1 MNKSKAD
8 ISWTSIDMGQ
18 GLKCLLWPSEEMKFR
33 TNADHS
39 LLAFYGCSWWVWGHS
54 QGILWDSNPSL
65 SLLQCGYGSLKSS
78 REELEEQRTVG
89 DPPSY
94 ENRKRLRGS
103 KEKEWGFF
111 TLEAEIIV
119 SPAPN
124 SLKTESSFPTFP
136 WLLRLLERGGIP
148 WLMVTPQIPAAP
160 HVTSQGLFSYEDM
173 SVLRFSFHFIL
184 TYFNWH
190 ICKDL
195 VSKPCVLL
203 VSGGVGLWIYGTPF
217 LQFVAIE

>member
-136 WLLRLLERGGIP
+136 WLLRLLRKEVASLGLWSHHKYLLHPMWPLRVSS
-148 WLMVTPQIPAAP
+148 LMRTCQFLDLASI
-160 HVTSQGLFSYEDM
+160 
-173 SVLRFSFHFIL
+173 SFWHIL
-184 TYFNWH
+184 TGTSAKTSFLSH
-190 ICKDL
+190 
-195 VSKPCVLL
+195 VS
-203 VSGGVGLWIYGTPF
+203 F
-217 LQFVAIE
+217 